1 MTLYEGSREAEAVN
15 KTENTASLVVRA
27 QAGDAEAFG
36 RLYELVYTDLY
47 RYAFYHLG
55 QAQAAE
61 DAVQDTAVEAF
72 RAIHKL
78 KNAAAFRSWIF
89 AILSARCNRG
99 IRELIRQ
106 REQDPLEDV
115 SLSVSGFAESS
126 DEAIRL
132 RQAISELPEPDRRLL
147 LLAVIGGFS
156 GKEIAGILGRPEG
169 TLRSR
174 LSRCMKKLRS
184 ILADDDTSR
193 KEGSPHEIT
202 HS

>member
-1 MTLYEGSREAEAVN
+1 MN
-15 KTENTASLVVRA
+15 KTEDPAALAVRA
-27 QAGDAEAFG
+27 KAGDVEAFG

-55 QAQAAE
+55 DTQAAE

-89 AILSARCNRG
+89 TILYARCSRG

-115 SLSVSGFAESS
+115 SLSVNGFAEAS
-126 DEAIRL
+126 DEAIRKPTAVCSCWPSSAVFPA
-132 RQAISELPEPDRRLL
+132 RKSPEFWGVRK
-147 LLAVIGGFS
+147 V
-156 GKEIAGILGRPEG
+156 
-169 TLRSR
+169 
-174 LSRCMKKLRS
+174 RCVP
-184 ILADDDTSR
+184 AC
-193 KEGSPHEIT
+193 PAA
-202 HS
+202 

>member
-1 MTLYEGSREAEAVN
+1 MN
-15 KTENTASLVVRA
+15 KTEDTAALAVRA
-27 QAGDAEAFG
+27 KAGDVEAFG

-55 QAQAAE
+55 DTQAAE

-89 AILSARCNRG
+89 TILYARCSRG

-115 SLSVSGFAESS
+115 SLSVNGFAEAS

-132 RQAISELPEPDRRLL
+132 RQAISELPEADRRLL

-174 LSRCMKKLRS
+174 LSRCMKKLRVA
-184 ILADDDTSR
+184 LADDDISR
-193 KEGSPHEIT
+193 KEDSEHET
-202 HS
+202 TCP